1 MQELVIPPAVP
12 PTTRGNLAD
21 LPARN
26 ARETP
31 DKAAFSIRRESGWA
45 DVSASEF
52 AAAVDGLA
60 KGFMAAGVQPGD
72 RVAIFSR
79 TRYEWTLADFAIWTA
94 GAVSVPIYETSAAEQ
109 AWWILSDSGA
119 VAVVVENRT
128 HASIVAEVHDRLPE
142 LRDVWQIET
151 GGLDEL
157 TRTGR
162 EVADELLAARRGVAT
177 REDVATI
184 IYTSGTT
191 GRPKGCRLTHGNFMG
206 LAENAVQSVPEVFDA
221 SVVSTLLFLP
231 LAHVFARLVQVLCV
245 RSGATMAH
253 SPDIKNLLGDLA
265 TFRPSFVLAVP
276 RVFEKIYN
284 GAERGHAG
292 RGDGPDLRRGH
303 EYGDRVQP
311 RHWSRPALGRA
322 ASAARP
328 VRPARLR
335 DAACGHGRPGALRR
349 VGRCPPRRA
358 ARPLLPGVG
367 VTILEGY
374 GLTETTA
381 PACVNLPRGSRSA
394 LWDDPFRGSGIR
406 IADDGE
412 ICICGVNVFAGYHNN
427 PEATAAV
434 MPDGWFPTGDLGVLD
449 DDGFLRITGR
459 KKEIIVTAGG
469 KNVAPAVLE
478 DRLRAHPLVIPVHRG
493 R

>member
-31 DKAAFSIRRESGWA
+31 DKAAFSVRHESGWV

-79 TRYEWTLADFAIWTA
+79 TRYEWTLADFAIWA
-94 GAVSVPIYETSAAEQ
+94 SGAVSVPIYETSSAEQ

-119 VAVVVENRT
+119 VAAVVENRT
-128 HASIVAEVHDRLPE
+128 HASIVADVHDRLPE

-162 EVADELLAARRGVAT
+162 EVADELLAARRAVAT

-206 LAENAVQSVPEVFDA
+206 LAENAVPSVPEVFGA

-231 LAHVFARLVQVLCV
+231 LAHVFARLVQILCV
-245 RSGATMAH
+245 HSGATMAH

-265 TFRPSFVLAVP
+265 TFRPTFVLAVP

-284 GAERGHAG
+284 GAEQKAIAG
-292 RGDGPDLRRGH
+292 GGARARIFAAATS
-303 EYGDRVQP
+303 YGDPVQ
-311 RHWSRPALGRA
+311 RGARSRPTRAGA

-328 VRPARLR
+328 VRPARVL
-335 DAACGHGRPGALRR
+335 DAACGHGRPDPLRR
-349 VGRCPPRRA
+349 IGRCTARRA
-358 ARPLLPGVG
+358 ARPLLPWGR
-367 VTILEGY
+367 
-374 GLTETTA
+374 
-381 PACVNLPRGSRSA
+381 CHHPRG
-394 LWDDPFRGSGIR
+394 
-406 IADDGE
+406 
-412 ICICGVNVFAGYHNN
+412 
-427 PEATAAV
+427 
-434 MPDGWFPTGDLGVLD
+434 
-449 DDGFLRITGR
+449 
-459 KKEIIVTAGG
+459 
-469 KNVAPAVLE
+469 
-478 DRLRAHPLVIPVHRG
+478 LRAH
-493 R
+493 